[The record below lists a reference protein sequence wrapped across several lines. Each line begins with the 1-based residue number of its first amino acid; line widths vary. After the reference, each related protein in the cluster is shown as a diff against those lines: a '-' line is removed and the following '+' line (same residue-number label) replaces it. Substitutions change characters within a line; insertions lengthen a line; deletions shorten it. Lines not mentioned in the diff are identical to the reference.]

1 MDFHSGRQILINQT
15 PLLDLRSTRARSVA
29 HVIMQIIEPYIEND
43 RHLCVDD
50 CRPEVYEKLVALL
63 SEKGIEVLTDDHRE
77 KLGLPLRN
85 DQGWT
90 IEEIIALEQKR
101 LELLSKP
108 PMLPADWSK
117 RYYSPTGK

>member
-1 MDFHSGRQILINQT
+1 MSRCDGFSQREADLFNQT

-29 HVIMQIIEPYIEND
+29 HVIMQIIEPYLKD
-43 RHLCVDD
+43 DVHLCVDLKQELQE
-50 CRPEVYEKLVALL
+50 RLISLL
-63 SEKGIEVLTDDHRE
+63 SEKGIEVLTDYHRE

-101 LELLSKP
+101 LELLTKP
-108 PMLPADWSK
+108 PMLPAD
-117 RYYSPTGK
+117 